1 MSGAVAL
8 EGTCNQQPTSTWAA
22 CRLRSR
28 VCIPALPPP
37 AVPCL
42 QQQLHKFPWKALAKL
57 ASGSVGV
64 SCFACQGEWVG
75 GGAARSC
82 ARLGVHSAHSA
93 ICMLHARYTL
103 RTASGVMGNF
113 LPLRQ
118 PPPLTLP
125 CHIAEGRLQSS
136 DLQRPVRKLV
146 PLPPQAPGP
155 GPRRGKAAGASG
167 SAGAAPTTATT
178 KTPAPPPAAKL
189 AAAKLAQRP
198 AWTLPQQRQQSL
210 GERMAGP
217 GAGTAG
223 AAPKPRRQPTFAEQ
237 QEQEAR
243 QALQQQEERRQQLRE
258 QQRQREQRQAA
269 EAAALAAAEL
279 GVQKAELQ
287 RRSWQEASKDD
298 EEQLQG
304 WGAEE
309 WTSAA
314 ASSAGSAAGWE
325 LHTPEQR
332 ADPAEYDATWGPQQ
346 EAQAGVGREGQA
358 LPWLGTVAPTVPQ
371 PAAYEVGYAA
381 GLAAAAAQLQLM
393 GSISKVHSAPPSTP
407 STTCHGLPDWLQ
419 EEPSAEGSAA
429 HAALPLGAGEQS
441 AEEVE
446 QLMVMLGL
454 A

>member
-1 MSGAVAL
+1 MGRSKGAQGLGQRAEAAAKAPAAAQDEPGPPTCSLCKQPVHVHSEEHIAAQCNSC
-8 EGTCNQQPTSTWAA
+8 GTVSLHCECVDEVLSKQLKAGWTSSKGTLAA
-22 CRLRSR
+22 
-28 VCIPALPPP
+28 VT
-37 AVPCL
+37 
-42 QQQLHKFPWKALAKL
+42 QQLHKFPWKALAKL

-64 SCFACQGEWVG
+64 SCFACQ
-75 GGAARSC
+75 
-82 ARLGVHSAHSA
+82 
-93 ICMLHARYTL
+93 
-103 RTASGVMGNF
+103 
-113 LPLRQ
+113 
-118 PPPLTLP
+118 
-125 CHIAEGRLQSS
+125 EGRLQSS